1 MPNPLTLLDAFA
13 RVPDPRRPHGRF
25 HPLVAVLARTTVAM
39 LAGCNS
45 LSALAPFGR
54 DRGRPLAVALGFRRA
69 KTPNPSALG
78 KLFRRLDIAAFEN
91 ALAVWRASRGWT
103 GEHAALDGKT
113 LTGSLPGGLP
123 GQPLWSGFIPEK
135 AAVRGPLP
143 VAPTTNEHP
152 AALRRRGV
160 LPRTGRMITADARFT
175 PRDVGD
181 TITHSGGDDVPA
193 ADDHPPGRKQ
203 DIEDAVSASADF
215 SPRPPAVAAGGRAT
229 RPIGQQGPRP
239 AGEPLDPNDLLLEP
253 IP

>member
-13 RVPDPRRPHGRF
+13 RVPAPRRPHGRF

-91 ALAVWRASRGWT
+91 ALAVWRASRRWT

-123 GQPLWSGFIPEK
+123 GNPCGADSSRRRPPSG
-135 AAVRGPLP
+135 
-143 VAPTTNEHP
+143 APFRS
-152 AALRRRGV
+152 LRRPTNTR
-160 LPRTGRMITADARFT
+160 RRC
-175 PRDVGD
+175 
-181 TITHSGGDDVPA
+181 GGGA
-193 ADDHPPGRKQ
+193 SCPGP
-203 DIEDAVSASADF
+203 D
-215 SPRPPAVAAGGRAT
+215 G
-229 RPIGQQGPRP
+229 
-239 AGEPLDPNDLLLEP
+239 
-253 IP
+253 